1 MYIFIIII
9 EGGLLMQHI
18 LKCQKCN
25 KYTLKKECCGE
36 KTIETK
42 PPKYSPEDKYA
53 KYRREVKAD
62 DRKGKGLI

>member
-1 MYIFIIII
+1 
-9 EGGLLMQHI
+9 MQHI